1 MRNLYLSIVVLT
13 AIAAPAAA
21 QTIPAC
27 PLATGVKDVSYA
39 QAPDLLKQVFSKNR
53 KVSAPGGSFDAAKE
67 DNQRVIWVRNR
78 GNRWV
83 VAYEQGGEYV
93 NKVARYDIPNP
104 NAISAGPERD
114 AKPDTLCDVA
124 NRQLGVPDAAAPV
137 AAAPSPA
144 ATPQPVSSP

>member
-1 MRNLYLSIVVLT
+1 MLKLCLSVVVLT

-39 QAPDLLKQVFSKNR
+39 QAPDLLKQVFGKNR
-53 KVSAPGGSFDAAKE
+53 KVSAPGGSFDPAKE
-67 DNQRVIWVRNR
+67 DSQRVIWVRNR

-93 NKVARYDIPNP
+93 NKVARFDIPNA
-104 NAISAGPERD
+104 NAISAGPERE
-114 AKPDTLCDVA
+114 AKPETLCEVA
-124 NRQLGVPDAAAPV
+124 NRQLGVPEV
-137 AAAPSPA
+137 AAAPSPP